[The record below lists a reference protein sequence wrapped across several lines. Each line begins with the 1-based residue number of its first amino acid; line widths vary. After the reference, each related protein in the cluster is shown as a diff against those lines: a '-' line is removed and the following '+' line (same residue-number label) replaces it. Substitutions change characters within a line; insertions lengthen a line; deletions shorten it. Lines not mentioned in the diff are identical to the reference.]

1 VQSCPP
7 YVQNLLILA
16 QLYGALPRGTWVR
29 KFMSGVT
36 RGIEAA
42 ETKGAGT
49 APKLPWARE
58 PKDPSIQTSILTIA
72 PTDLARGQR
81 TVPGAPLIVVAGW
94 RPISGALYS
103 VLARW
108 QSPSPVPAK

>member
-49 APKLPWARE
+49 APKLPLGAGTEAPEHPNLCWRE
-58 PKDPSIQTSILTIA
+58 GTRGTEDPRVGDEGPSRLSSNYCA
-72 PTDLARGQR
+72 YRSRSRSAHG
-81 TVPGAPLIVVAGW
+81 PG
-94 RPISGALYS
+94 S
-103 VLARW
+103 
-108 QSPSPVPAK
+108 